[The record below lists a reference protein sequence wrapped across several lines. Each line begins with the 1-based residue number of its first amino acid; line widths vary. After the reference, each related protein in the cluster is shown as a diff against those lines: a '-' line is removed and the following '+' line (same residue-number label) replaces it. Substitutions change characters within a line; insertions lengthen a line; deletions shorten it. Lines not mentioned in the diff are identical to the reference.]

1 MLLLYNEIND
11 VITEGFCLIV
21 TVVQSVKWAFEYTSW
36 EMGKK
41 KKHFSNLSS
50 DYTLVSCLQI
60 PSMLTSTK
68 EFRRQNQS
76 FSILPTLPE
85 VFPYF

>member
-41 KKHFSNLSS
+41 KK
-50 DYTLVSCLQI
+50 TLLKPQFW
-60 PSMLTSTK
+60 L
-68 EFRRQNQS
+68 
-76 FSILPTLPE
+76 
-85 VFPYF
+85 YFGVMFTNTIYAY